1 MATPPPVAT
10 PPAPTPAAYDYGQPQ
25 QSAYPQPAYEPPPF
39 EEPAY
44 GQPPFEQASYEQP
57 PAFAGYQQASP
68 PSQPLGWAPPPHTS
82 WGNHAPDSLLG
93 RTAAKSKNRG
103 GVDPYETE
111 TLPIAKLRAIR
122 RRGRIGWL
130 MAVLGFSA
138 LAAGISWG
146 LEERQRLLDA
156 TARER
161 ELTAQAQQTVAAA
174 EQRAKAAEADL
185 ASLKAELA
193 SQETTSS
200 EDQKLIANLKGQISD
215 KEGEIETAGREVS
228 LSLVDDV
235 MFDSGRAE
243 LSLVGYRVL
252 ARVGKVLKEVQD
264 KQIMIGG
271 HTDDRPLKRGDFATN
286 WELSAARAVNVARY
300 LVEEVG
306 LAPENVSAAAF
317 SQYRPRS
324 KNAARN
330 RRIEVL
336 LTPVVKVEKQA
347 SQ

>member
-1 MATPPPVAT
+1 MA
-10 PPAPTPAAYDYGQPQ
+10 PAAYDYGQP
-25 QSAYPQPAYEPPPF
+25 PQPAYEQADF
-39 EEPAY
+39 EQA
-44 GQPPFEQASYEQP
+44 PFEQAPQQAPFEQA
-57 PAFAGYQQASP
+57 PALGGYQQPYSAP
-68 PSQPLGWAPPPHTS
+68 QQVGWAPPPPTS

-93 RTAAKSKNRG
+93 RTAAKTKKRG

-138 LAAGISWG
+138 LAAGISLG

-156 TARER
+156 TAHER
-161 ELTAQAQQTVAAA
+161 ELASQAQQAVAAA
-174 EQRAKAAEADL
+174 EQRAKAAEGDL
-185 ASLKAELA
+185 TGLKAEVA
-193 SQETTSS
+193 ANETTSS
-200 EDQKLIANLKGQISD
+200 EDQKLIANLKGQLSD
-215 KEGEIETAGREVS
+215 KEGDIETAGREVS

-235 MFDSGRAE
+235 MFDKGRAE

-252 ARVGKVLKEVQD
+252 ARVGKVLKEVED
-264 KQIMIGG
+264 KQITIGA

-286 WELSAARAVNVARY
+286 WELSAARAVSVVRY

-306 LAPENVSAAAF
+306 MAPEKVSAAAF

-330 RRIEVL
+330 RRIEVR
-336 LTPVVKVEKQA
+336 LTPVVK
-347 SQ
+347 SS